1 VKLASSL
8 LAKYFGLKWLV
19 SKSSDGFEPLQL
31 RLAIFPGGIALSN
44 DERYIEIIYTLE
56 RNNVEFY
63 QEHPDLLDA
72 HVEAAINHLM
82 RVYRAETQ
90 GKQAP
95 KQRMKGISLDL
106 AETLEAVCELYRGR
120 AQVEPQKG
128 PRSELEL
135 PVRTPE
141 DITASLKKIKSSIK
155 TWSKQSG
162 RQGYLNYVT
171 EFIESTTPRKSKLLP
186 ILRGVILVLGAGIFA
201 IVRWRF

>member
-1 VKLASSL
+1 M
-8 LAKYFGLKWLV
+8 

-56 RNNVEFY
+56 LSIVAFY

-72 HVEAAINHLM
+72 HVETAINHLM

-95 KQRMKGISLDL
+95 KRRMKGISLDL
-106 AETLEAVCELYRGR
+106 AETLEAVCEFYRGR
-120 AQVEPQKG
+120 AQVEPQKS
-128 PRSELEL
+128 PKSELEL
-135 PVRTPE
+135 PVRTPK
-141 DITASLKKIKSSIK
+141 DITASLKKLKSSIK
-155 TWSKQSG
+155 TWSKQGG

-171 EFIESTTPRKSKLLP
+171 EFIESTTQRKSRLFP
-186 ILRGVILVLGAGIFA
+186 ILIGVILVLGAGIFA